1 MINFLDALRIVNDEA
16 KKIFPE
22 EEEIDILQSLN
33 RVIAEDVFS
42 DVDLPPFN
50 NSAMD
55 GYAFRFSE
63 NRKWKLVGEVS
74 AGNYKNYN
82 LADDETCLITTGAK
96 LPSSADSVVP
106 LEEVDIIEDSIA
118 LKTEAKIKRGMN
130 VRLCGGDLMLGESVV
145 KKYSR
150 ITPQIVAALA
160 SCGKEKVKVFRK
172 MRIAI
177 LSTGDELIPL
187 NQKPVEDKLRASNPY
202 AIHAAVAMMHQ
213 SPLMIGFVNDDKQ
226 KIKSLI
232 ENILN
237 GDSDILITTGGVSV
251 GKYDF
256 LLEMF
261 KELNVE
267 IKFWKANIK
276 PGKPIVFGVYNANE
290 KRILVFGL
298 PGNPVSCLVNFQI
311 FVKPAIEKI
320 FRQEESKKYFALLQN
335 DLKKTDNKRHFSRG
349 NLVYQNGEW
358 QASACSS
365 QSSGDFV
372 EMSKSNCLIEI
383 PEDVRN
389 PKNGDVV
396 ECIMI

>member
-1 MINFLDALRIVNDEA
+1 MLNYNEALRIVCEEA
-16 KKIFPE
+16 SQIESAFEKIN
-22 EEEIDILQSLN
+22 ILHSLH
-33 RVIAEDVFS
+33 RIIAEDVFS
-42 DVDLPPFN
+42 DINLPPFT

-63 NRKWKLVGEVS
+63 KNKWKLVGEVS
-74 AGNYKNYN
+74 AGNFKDYK
-82 LADDETCLITTGAK
+82 LSDDETVLITTGSK
-96 LPSSADSVVP
+96 LPLSADSVVP
-106 LEEVDIIEDSIA
+106 LEEIDIIEDYIA
-118 LKTEAKIKRGMN
+118 LKPEAKIKRGMN
-130 VRLCGGDLMLGESVV
+130 VRLCGSDLKMGELVV
-145 KKYSR
+145 KKYSK

-160 SCGKEKVKVFRK
+160 SCGKEEVKIFRK
-172 MRIAI
+172 MKISI
-177 LSTGDELIPL
+177 LATGDELIPID
-187 NQKPVEDKLRASNPY
+187 QKPVEDKLRASNPY
-202 AIHAAVAMMHQ
+202 AIYAAVAKMHQ
-213 SPLMIGFVNDDKQ
+213 SPSMLGFVNDDRE

-232 ENILN
+232 KNILT
-237 GDSDILITTGGVSV
+237 GECDILITTGGVSV
-251 GKYDF
+251 GRYDF
-256 LLEMF
+256 LLEVF

-276 PGKPIVFGVYNANE
+276 PGKPIVFGVYKNNE

-320 FRQEESKKYFALLQN
+320 FRQEESKKYFAVLQN

-358 QASACSS
+358 QVTAHSS
-365 QSSGDFV
+365 QSSGNFV

-383 PEDVRN
+383 PEDVMN
-389 PKNGDVV
+389 PINGDVV